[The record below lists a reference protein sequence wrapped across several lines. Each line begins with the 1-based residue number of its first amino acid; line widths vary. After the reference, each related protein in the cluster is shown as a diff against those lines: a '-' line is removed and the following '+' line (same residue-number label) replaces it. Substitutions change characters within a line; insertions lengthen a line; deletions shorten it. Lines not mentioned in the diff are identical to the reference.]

1 MKSKKNPKVNL
12 DRKRG
17 LFFQLGLVFAMSIS
31 LFAFEWKSSDF
42 ITEIDTGIS
51 DQQFDEFVDIPIT
64 KRKEKVLPPPPP
76 IIKIVPNEV
85 ELAKELFIEPSE
97 IDEEDL
103 IDIDIY
109 IDEKEEEIEFLLVES
124 KPMFLECESVSQ
136 NEQTNCF
143 EQKLMQHI
151 QRNFKYPTIPKEMGV
166 SEKIFVRFV
175 IDKQGGISETNVVR
189 GEDKHLRAEAIRL
202 IKILPKLKP
211 AKQRGKPVACSFTV
225 PINFKLK

>member
-17 LFFQLGLVFAMSIS
+17 LFFQIGLVFAMSIS
-31 LFAFEWKSSDF
+31 LFAFEWKSADF

-76 IIKIVPNEV
+76 IIEIVPDEV
-85 ELAKELFIEPSE
+85 ELAKELYIEPTE
-97 IDEEDL
+97 MDEEDL

-109 IDEKEEEIEFLLVES
+109 SDENEEEIEFILVES
-124 KPMFLECESVSQ
+124 KPMFLECESVSKE
-136 NEQTNCF
+136 EQTICF
-143 EQKLMQHI
+143 EQRLIQHI
-151 QRNFKYPTIPKEMGV
+151 QRNYKYPSIAKEMGV

-175 IDKQGGISETNVVR
+175 IDKQGNVTKTAVVR
-189 GEDKHLRAEAIRL
+189 GEDKHLRAEALRVIN
-202 IKILPKLKP
+202 KLPKLKP